1 MNKEQIIEALVP
13 LYNDAYDDY
22 VRLSELSIQLLNED
36 EDRAYRAIAR
46 KVSQKSNFLDGIK
59 ASAEALGITTAEL
72 LSAAACQQRKEE
84 IECQE
89 LN

>member
-46 KVSQKSNFLDGIK
+46 KVSQKSHFLDGIK
-59 ASAEALGITTAEL
+59 A
-72 LSAAACQQRKEE
+72 
-84 IECQE
+84 
-89 LN
+89 